1 MARIREWLVKIIC
14 GMFGTK
20 SELRDCRA
28 AQEVP
33 LTYTPVQIANEFLIA
48 HAADGAIDP
57 LKLQKLV
64 YFANGWW
71 LATKGRPLTNEMPQV
86 WRHGP
91 VFKSLYATFARYRWN
106 EIEEPAPGSPF
117 GGPPKR
123 VDGPEAKAVRGFLEW
138 IWQEYGQK
146 SGVEL
151 SEMTHAKGTPWHTI
165 AEESNYRVRENTPIP
180 PSADWRYF
188 ASLAKEREFDVKP
201 LSKA

>member
-1 MARIREWLVKIIC
+1 M
-14 GMFGTK
+14 
-20 SELRDCRA
+20 S
-28 AQEVP
+28 
-33 LTYTPVQIANEFLIA
+33 LTYSPVQIANEFLIN
-48 HAADGAIDP
+48 HAATGAIDP

-71 LATKGRPLTNEMPQV
+71 LATKGQPLASEQPQV

-106 EIEEPAPGSPF
+106 DIDSPAPGSPF

-123 VDGPEAKAVRGFLEW
+123 IDGQHAGNVRGLLDW
-138 IWQEYGQK
+138 IWQEYGGK

-151 SEMTHAKGTPWHTI
+151 SELTHAKGTPWHSI

-180 PSADWRYF
+180 LAKDWDYF
-188 ASLAKEREFDVKP
+188 AGLARARGFDVKP
-201 LSKA
+201 LATA